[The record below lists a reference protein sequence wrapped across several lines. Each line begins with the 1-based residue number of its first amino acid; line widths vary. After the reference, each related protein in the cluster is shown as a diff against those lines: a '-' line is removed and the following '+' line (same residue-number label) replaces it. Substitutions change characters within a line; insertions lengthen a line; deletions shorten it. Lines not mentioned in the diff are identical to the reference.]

1 MTRIEEF
8 KMGDLIELNAPRP
21 KRPTKPRPVTE
32 SLVSGTVL
40 VRHGRQPTT
49 YTYRDGRSCKHPD
62 GEYHDCQYVDA
73 RNRLIPIAEQFAAHT
88 VPPAGDESDM
98 KRARAFCAKMTELA
112 RERGL
117 IR

>member
-1 MTRIEEF
+1 MTRIDEF
-8 KMGDLIELNAPRP
+8 KSGDLIELNAPRP

-49 YTYRDGRSCKHPD
+49 YTYRNGRSCKHPD

-73 RNRLIPIAEQFAAHT
+73 RNRLIPIAEQFAAQT
-88 VPPAGDESDM
+88 ANAADDASGM
-98 KRARAFCAKMTELA
+98 KRARAFCVKMNELA